1 MQVLG
6 LAISFIGISIILSV
20 FLILIRN
27 DENNVRYAV
36 SIVYPKDVNIPRKIV
51 QAEMVRM
58 LTRGLIILAVT
69 FVLLLIIFHFVTFP
83 EVALIAHII
92 LIVPVLAHALIF
104 RLKMNRLDR
113 EYAGKGDSGIS

>member
-6 LAISFIGISIILSV
+6 LAISFIAISIILGV
-20 FLILIRN
+20 FLILIRK

-36 SIVYPKDVNIPRKIV
+36 SIVYPKDVNIPRKII

-58 LTRGLIILAVT
+58 LARGLIILAVT
-69 FVLLLIIFHFVTFP
+69 FVLLVIIFHLATFP

-92 LIVPVLAHALIF
+92 LIVPVLVHALIF
-104 RLKMNRLDR
+104 RFKMNRLDR
-113 EYAGKGDSGIS
+113 EYAEKGNG

>member
-20 FLILIRN
+20 FLILIRK

-51 QAEMVRM
+51 QAEMVKM

-69 FVLLLIIFHFVTFP
+69 FVLLLVIFHFITFP

-92 LIVPVLAHALIF
+92 LIVPVLVHALIF

-113 EYAGKGDSGIS
+113 EFVKNKT

>member
-20 FLILIRN
+20 FLILIRK

-36 SIVYPKDVNIPRKIV
+36 SIVYPKDVNIPRKII
-51 QAEMVRM
+51 QSELVRM

-69 FVLLLIIFHFVTFP
+69 FVLELIIFHFVSFP
-83 EVALIAHII
+83 EAAIVAHII
-92 LIVPVLAHALIF
+92 LIVPVLVHALIF
-104 RLKMNRLDR
+104 RNKMNRLDR
-113 EYAGKGDSGIS
+113 EYADKGGSGTS

>member
-20 FLILIRN
+20 FLILIRK
-27 DENNVRYAV
+27 DENNVKYAV
-36 SIVYPKDVNIPRKIV
+36 SIVYPKDVNIPKKII

-69 FVLLLIIFHFVTFP
+69 FVLLVIIFHFVTFP

-92 LIVPVLAHALIF
+92 LIVPVLVHALIF

-113 EYAGKGDSGIS
+113 EYADKGDSGTS